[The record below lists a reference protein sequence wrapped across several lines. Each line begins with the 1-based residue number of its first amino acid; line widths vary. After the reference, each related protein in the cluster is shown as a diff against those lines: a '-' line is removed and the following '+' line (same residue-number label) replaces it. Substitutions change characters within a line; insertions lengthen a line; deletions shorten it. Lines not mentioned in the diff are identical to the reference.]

1 VTAPEEHR
9 SELIRQLAG
18 ILANVAVLTALLV
31 YFGWVRAEVQS
42 RQLGFDE
49 SLLGASTRDYLLRSV
64 RPVLVLLI
72 VVSLG
77 GLVWVALDRWLIH
90 RLRSRETED
99 PVTPDPVAR
108 WAIRALLAS
117 VVLLP
122 LAVRLARP
130 LWPATTYVAF
140 PLSVAAGLL
149 LALYALSVR
158 AGQPGGEPLSAE
170 RGVLVRVCAG
180 VLAGIGLFT
189 AAANYATV
197 EGTQLAFGFVHEL
210 PDRPSVVVYSGQ
222 DLQIDAPGAEEQRL
236 PPEQSAYL
244 FRYVGLRLLEHTEG
258 TYFLVSDG
266 WTPEYGVV
274 VVLPEDASMR
284 LEFVRDTRNP

>member
-1 VTAPEEHR
+1 MTAPAEESR

-42 RQLGFDE
+42 RRLGFDE
-49 SLLGASTRDYLLRSV
+49 SLLGASTRDYLLRSI

-77 GLVWVALDRWLIH
+77 GLVWVALDRWLTR
-90 RLRSRETED
+90 RLRSRE
-99 PVTPDPVAR
+99 PDDLVAR
-108 WAIRALLAS
+108 WVVRGLVAS

-122 LAVRLARP
+122 LVVRLARP

-140 PLSVAAGLL
+140 PLSIAAGLL
-149 LALYALSVR
+149 LALYAFHVR
-158 AGQPGGEPLSAE
+158 AGLPGGEPLPAG
-170 RGVLVRVCAG
+170 RGMIVRACAG
-180 VLAGIGLFT
+180 VLAAIGLFT

-197 EGTQLAFGFVHEL
+197 EGTQLAFRFVNEL
-210 PDRPSVVVYSGQ
+210 PNRPSVVVYSPNQ
-222 DLQIDAPGAEEQRL
+222 LQIDAPGAEEQAL
-236 PPEQSAYL
+236 PADQSAYL
-244 FRYVGLRLLEHTEG
+244 FRYVGLRLLEHTSD

-266 WTPEYGVV
+266 WTPDYGVV
-274 VVLPEDASMR
+274 VVLPENPGLR
-284 LEFVRDTRNP
+284 LEIVRDTRGP